1 MNSISG
7 VGNSIFQM
15 PNSSYGVRKPDPEE
29 AAQRL
34 FEQLD
39 TSGQGYIE
47 KSDLAS
53 VLEKVVSVSQG
64 SSLESDET
72 DLDELFSQIDT
83 DGDGKITE
91 QELTNSF
98 VTLDEQIND
107 LFSQM
112 RMKEAMS
119 GMAPPPP
126 PPPEGVEGE
135 NDVGFTEEELMA
147 QLDEI
152 GDSDPQ
158 RSSLIENILA
168 NFDEADT
175 DGDGRVNLQE
185 AMAFDQGSVGSAVTS
200 EDSDSTSANVSDTS
214 LDEKVALQII
224 RLLHAYGFGSGTE
237 DESSSVLSV
246 DV

>member
-1 MNSISG
+1 MNGISG
-7 VGNSIFQM
+7 VGSSIYQM
-15 PNSSYGVRKPDPEE
+15 QNSSYGMRKPDPEE

-34 FEQLD
+34 FEKLD

-53 VLEKVVSVSQG
+53 VLEQK
-64 SSLESDET
+64 SDGT
-72 DLDELFSQIDT
+72 DLDELFTQIDT
-83 DGDGKITE
+83 DGDGKVTE
-91 QELTNSF
+91 QELTTSF

-112 RMKEAMS
+112 RMKEAMG
-119 GMAPPPP
+119 GMPP

-158 RSSLIENILA
+158 RSTLIENILA

-175 DGDGRVNLQE
+175 DGDGRVSHQE
-185 AMAFDQGSVGSAVTS
+185 AMTFDQGGTGSTVAS
-200 EDSDSTSANVSDTS
+200 EDSDSASTNASVTN
-214 LDEKVALQII
+214 LDEKVALQIV
-224 RLLHAYGFGSGTE
+224 RLMQAYGLGGGTE
-237 DESSSVLSV
+237 DESSPALSV